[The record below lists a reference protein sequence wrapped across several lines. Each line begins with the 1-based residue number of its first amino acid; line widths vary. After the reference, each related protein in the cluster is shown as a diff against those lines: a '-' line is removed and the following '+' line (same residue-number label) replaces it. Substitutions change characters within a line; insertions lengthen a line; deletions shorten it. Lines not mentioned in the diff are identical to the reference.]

1 MIKWKDDYSLGIKE
15 IDEQHQKLFE
25 IADRAYQI
33 LKDDFSIDKFDQVIA
48 ILEEL
53 KEYAV
58 YHFQTEEA
66 YMQKIGY
73 RKFLSH
79 KVVHDDFI
87 KKVQETDLN
96 KVDEN
101 PDKYLLEV
109 LDFIMN
115 WIDDHILGVD
125 KAIVEK

>member
-1 MIKWKDDYSLGIKE
+1 MIQWKDDYSLGIEE
-15 IDEQHQKLFE
+15 IDKQHQRLFE
-25 IADRAYQI
+25 IADQAYQI

-58 YHFQTEEA
+58 YHFKTEEE

-79 KVVHDDFI
+79 KVIHDDFI
-87 KKVQETDLN
+87 RKVQETDLN

-109 LDFIMN
+109 LDFIVN
-115 WIDDHILGVD
+115 WIDEHILGVD
-125 KAIVEK
+125 KAIVGK

>member
-1 MIKWKDDYSLGIKE
+1 MIL
-15 IDEQHQKLFE
+15 
-25 IADRAYQI
+25 
-33 LKDDFSIDKFDQVIA
+33 SIDKFDQVIA

>member
-1 MIKWKDDYSLGIKE
+1 MIRWKEEYRLGVE
-15 IDEQHQKLFE
+15 LIDEQHRKLFE

-33 LKDDFSIDKFDQVIA
+33 LKDEFTIDKFDQVIA

-58 YHFQTEEA
+58 YHFKTEEE

-109 LDFIMN
+109 LDFIVK
-115 WIDDHILGVD
+115 WIDGHILGLD
-125 KAIVEK
+125 KTIVG